1 MQCPNCGEEMSDEL
15 TFCEKCGS
23 PLSPAESP
31 VEPKAE
37 ETAAEG
43 KPPVPED
50 ATAPVPTPAH
60 NSAPNTS
67 APTQATAPANA
78 TLEKLK
84 SAEPSALYNKIGM
97 ACGAVMVV
105 AGLIVIFGVNSHV
118 DTTIKFGADFYTE
131 SYQATA
137 LAVDAI
143 VTLTKVCGGILAGLG
158 AFTACYFGRK

>member
-1 MQCPNCGEEMSDEL
+1 MKCPNCGEEMSDGL
-15 TFCEKCGS
+15 AFCEKCGS

-37 ETAAEG
+37 ETAAED

-50 ATAPVPTPAH
+50 ATAPVPAPAL

-67 APTQATAPANA
+67 APTQATAPANN

-97 ACGAVMVV
+97 VCGAVMVV